1 MNTGSH
7 VHDVLSCVEFVRA
20 WQARHPAPAELATE
34 LDVRRCERMQR
45 VITGGL
51 TGQLFVSP
59 PRPTEA
65 QMEASL
71 AAQTVL

>member
-1 MNTGSH
+1 MITGSH
-7 VHDVLSCVEFVRA
+7 VHDVLACVEFVRA
-20 WQARHPAPAELATE
+20 WQAHHPAHAEFATE
-34 LDVRRCERMQR
+34 LDVRLCELMQR
-45 VITGGL
+45 MLNCGL

>member
-20 WQARHPAPAELATE
+20 WQARHPAHAELATE
-34 LDVRRCERMQR
+34 LDVRLCELMQR
-45 VITGGL
+45 LITGGL